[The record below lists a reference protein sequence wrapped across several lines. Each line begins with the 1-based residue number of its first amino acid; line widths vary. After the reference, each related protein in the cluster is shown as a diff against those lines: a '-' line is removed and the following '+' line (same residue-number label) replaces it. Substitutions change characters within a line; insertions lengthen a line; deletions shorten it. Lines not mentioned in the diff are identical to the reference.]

1 LIHVDTTTIFWLN
14 LDTSVIFQLNLDTS
28 YNIWIMFQM
37 GAERKIIDHLHE
49 AREKIFFWLP
59 KRKTCWSR

>member
-1 LIHVDTTTIFWLN
+1 MIHVDTSIIFWLN

-37 GAERKIIDHLHE
+37 GAGAKSLDHFHE
-49 AREKIFFWLP
+49 AGERIFFWLP
-59 KRKTCWSR
+59 MRKMC